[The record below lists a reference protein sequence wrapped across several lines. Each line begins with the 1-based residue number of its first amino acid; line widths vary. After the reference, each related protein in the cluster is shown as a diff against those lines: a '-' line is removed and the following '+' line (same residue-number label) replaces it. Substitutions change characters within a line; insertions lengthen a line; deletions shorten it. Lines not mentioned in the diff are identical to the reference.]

1 MDDLNEKKER
11 QRTNLQNKSLHRFLR
26 ELASALNDSGTEMHV
41 AFKDIEI
48 PWNEY
53 ILKSFWKKI
62 ESIHTE
68 GKIST
73 TAMTTKECIE
83 IYEIVNRHFS
93 QFGVSVPWPSIE
105 EILMKQRIKEDIK
118 NNEYSRHH

>member
-1 MDDLNEKKER
+1 MNDLDEKKER
-11 QRTNLQNKSLHRFLR
+11 QRTLTQNNSLHRYLR
-26 ELASALNDSGTEMHV
+26 ELASALNDAGTEMHV
-41 AFKDIEI
+41 ALKDIEI
-48 PWNEY
+48 PWNEH

-68 GKIST
+68 GKTST
-73 TAMTTKECIE
+73 TEMTTKECTE

-105 EILMKQRIKEDIK
+105 EIISRQRTNQWE
-118 NNEYSRHH
+118 